1 VIFLQRKGAIRRL
14 RAIAQPEGGCGALV
28 GRHGAMKSKDMA
40 KGIEEIAPPAH
51 NVCPLTEEKQPSM
64 LRCGNSGF

>member
-1 VIFLQRKGAIRRL
+1 M
-14 RAIAQPEGGCGALV
+14 V

-51 NVCPLTEEKQPSM
+51 NVCPLTDEKQPSM